1 MTTISSRTN
10 LPLTESTRK
19 HQPSLSYREHAS
31 HSNSNHAFL
40 LSRDKTDA
48 SERKDEQKIQRE
60 KQGKHGKENH
70 RNKRTKKST
79 TGTSRRKE
87 HKQKKTQRDQP
98 ARPRHRPR
106 PFIFIS
112 SFFSSSG
119 ATFSSIGISRSSSP
133 QENRERARKH
143 RGKNIHSAG
152 TSHLHH
158 RLRRLQRKH
167 RQEEKDRDQHQLPA
181 FVVVFRISD
190 DRLCARNCSTISFAR
205 FSAR

>member
-1 MTTISSRTN
+1 LKHTFQVYAIIN
-10 LPLTESTRK
+10 L
-19 HQPSLSYREHAS
+19 
-31 HSNSNHAFL
+31 
-40 LSRDKTDA
+40 
-48 SERKDEQKIQRE
+48 
-60 KQGKHGKENH
+60 HG
-70 RNKRTKKST
+70 TAKSFNYL
-79 TGTSRRKE
+79 E
-87 HKQKKTQRDQP
+87 L
-98 ARPRHRPR
+98 
-106 PFIFIS
+106 PFVFVS

-167 RQEEKDRDQHQLPA
+167 RQEEKGRDQHQFYQRSSLSPESVITGRVQKLQA
-181 FVVVFRISD
+181 IP
-190 DRLCARNCSTISFAR
+190 FAR